1 MPFHGNRK
9 GQAPYSGSL
18 SFSTVVAGYTK
29 IEGVLVDRCLT
40 KDGDAAEEARKAEAE
55 SVLKKLLAGGMSADE
70 ILAKLK

>member
-1 MPFHGNRK
+1 MGWKTSLPFAMAIGRKEIMPFHGNRK

-40 KDGDAAEEARKAEAE
+40 KDGDAAEKARK
-55 SVLKKLLAGGMSADE
+55 D
-70 ILAKLK
+70 